1 MVLLVTTRSIDN
13 LYLLKLG
20 TIGDLFVLLAT
31 IAWATTAIVTRKY
44 LGDINTGALTF
55 HRFSIASIIFSI
67 YLLANSSTFLSNI
80 YQITIGV
87 AVGIG
92 TILYYEGME
101 RIKAAQVS
109 ALELSTPFYAAILG
123 FLVLGETITILQII
137 GVILLVIGIYLLS
150 KKEDE

>member
-1 MVLLVTTRSIDN
+1 
-13 LYLLKLG
+13 
-20 TIGDLFVLLAT
+20 
-31 IAWATTAIVTRKY
+31 
-44 LGDINTGALTF
+44 
-55 HRFSIASIIFSI
+55 
-67 YLLANSSTFLSNI
+67 
-80 YQITIGV
+80 
-87 AVGIG
+87 
-92 TILYYEGME
+92 ME